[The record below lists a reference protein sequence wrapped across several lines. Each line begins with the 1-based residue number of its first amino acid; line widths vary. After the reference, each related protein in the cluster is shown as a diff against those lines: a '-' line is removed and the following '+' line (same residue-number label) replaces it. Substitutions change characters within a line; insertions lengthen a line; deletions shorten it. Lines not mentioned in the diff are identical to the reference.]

1 MYFSDWSALARF
13 FDEPYLH
20 IKVPHHIGNATLLH
34 RTAIRRFWKGDTPTA
49 DDFLKQ
55 LRRPSQLDL
64 AIKHLDVTPVQF
76 AISESE
82 IVVTPELVR
91 TAMTVRTVSEAV
103 GVNPDKVLKEIA
115 AIRKNAK
122 AMRSELEHRAR
133 DRPTPIVKL

>member
-1 MYFSDWSALARF
+1 M
-13 FDEPYLH
+13 
-20 IKVPHHIGNATLLH
+20 
-34 RTAIRRFWKGDTPTA
+34 
-49 DDFLKQ
+49 
-55 LRRPSQLDL
+55 
-64 AIKHLDVTPVQF
+64 QF

-103 GVNPDKVLKEIA
+103 GVNPDKGLKEIA